1 MREQIFTVADSFVDW
16 ADRYRQRTDQ
26 TLQSVVQN
34 LDHHNGTAT
43 RLAEAVSYALLGAGK
58 RVRPLLVY
66 AAGELAGAQPE
77 QLDAAAAAVEMV
89 HCYSLIHDDLPAMD
103 NDELRRGKPTLHIAF
118 DEATAILA
126 GDALLTE
133 AFAQLATQGCQPGL
147 AHAAVHSMA
156 MLAQASGGCGMV
168 AGQMLD
174 MQMQGTQPGV
184 AELETMFAM
193 KTGALLHASAMLG
206 VLAADCG
213 ESDPLYDRVSAFAR
227 AIGLC
232 FQIQDDIIDVTSSTE
247 LLGKPQGSDAVRG
260 KPNYALTFGLDNARR
275 RVDGLYQTALQAL
288 AEYGR
293 AADPLRSLGALIA
306 RRDH

>member
-1 MREQIFTVADSFVDW
+1 MHEQADLKVDTFQDW
-16 ADRYRQRTDQ
+16 SQQHRQRVDQ
-26 TLQSVVQN
+26 HLQHAVNDLSQ
-34 LDHHNGTAT
+34 LNGASS
-43 RLAEAVSYALLGAGK
+43 RLPAAVAHALLAGGK
-58 RVRPLLVY
+58 RIRPLLVY
-66 AAGELAGAQPE
+66 AAGELCGAQPA

-133 AFAQLATQGCQPGL
+133 AFARLAGQPDADAESIRQSIVL
-147 AHAAVHSMA
+147 
-156 MLAQASGGCGMV
+156 LAQASGGRGMV

-174 MQMQGTQPGV
+174 MQMEGTQPTTQ
-184 AELETMFAM
+184 ALETMFAL

-206 VLAADCG
+206 VLAAGCA
-213 ESDPLYDRVSAFAR
+213 ESDGRYRQVSAFGQ

-247 LLGKPQGSDAVRG
+247 LLGKPQGSDAARG
-260 KPNYALTFGLDNARR
+260 KPNYALTFGLDNARQR
-275 RVDGLYQTALQAL
+275 ADDLYQTAMQAL
-288 AEYGR
+288 SAYDH
-293 AADPLRSLGALIA
+293 AADPLRQLGALIT